1 MHSFVGTRKEI
12 IDLGLLT
19 GKGGFTDILQ
29 LVQDS
34 SPRPSSTLY
43 YPMTDLNNNVIG
55 MFAGIFRCA
64 GSNAAATIPRA
75 SYLSLSLLPSLPRLL
90 RSWDTL
96 FQSALPS
103 YLKRVDCVLTSTTT
117 TYTIAVDQGTVYI
130 VDKSDKHDPNFSQYG
145 KSFNPR

>member
-75 SYLSLSLLPSLPRLL
+75 SYLSLSLSCSHCLVSFAAGTRCFSPRC
-90 RSWDTL
+90 RRTS
-96 FQSALPS
+96 SA
-103 YLKRVDCVLTSTTT
+103 ST
-117 TYTIAVDQGTVYI
+117 A
-130 VDKSDKHDPNFSQYG
+130 S
-145 KSFNPR
+145 